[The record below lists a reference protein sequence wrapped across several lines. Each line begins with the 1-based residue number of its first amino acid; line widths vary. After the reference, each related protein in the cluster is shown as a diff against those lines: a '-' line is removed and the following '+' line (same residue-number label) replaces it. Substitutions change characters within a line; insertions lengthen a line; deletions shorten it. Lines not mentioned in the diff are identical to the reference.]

1 MREDP
6 WLFGRGSVD
15 DGYGGYCGIL
25 SVMALQEQGIP
36 HPHCRFLIETCEES
50 GSPDLPAYLTEL
62 KDNLGTPDLVIVL
75 DSGLGDYE
83 RLWITESLRGLVGG
97 TLTVAVTSEGVH
109 SGMAS
114 GVIPSSFRI
123 ARNLLSRLEDEETG
137 EIIPDWLHTDLSKQL
152 YSDAGEIVDVLG
164 DAIVT
169 DFPFLEGVQPQH
181 SDLVEALLAQ
191 NWKPTLSITG
201 ADGLPSL
208 ANAGNVLRTHTSLK
222 VSVRIPPGVESEPA
236 SEK

>member
-1 MREDP
+1 MNG
-6 WLFGRGSVD
+6 FG
-15 DGYGGYCGIL
+15 
-25 SVMALQEQGIP
+25 LQ
-36 HPHCRFLIETCEES
+36 R
-50 GSPDLPAYLTEL
+50 
-62 KDNLGTPDLVIVL
+62 
-75 DSGLGDYE
+75 
-83 RLWITESLRGLVGG
+83 VGG
-97 TLTVAVTSEGVH
+97 TLKVGVSQEGVH

-236 SEK
+236 SEKLKQLFEDNPPFGANVVFDLDAAANGFSAPPFLRQKLNAVLRRWHYSIPCDDAGILSRCPVPCYWLCRSRK